1 MSIYYQ
7 IMVERVTNQL
17 NLQTGDRFLVLCGTD
32 TGDSFCS
39 DDLLLQDIEQV
50 LHRYLH
56 SQGFN
61 RIVLYSGINKLYFLD
76 YQSLQNAR
84 EQPKTTPPRP
94 SPSEMRVKSASPLG
108 KRRRLLGRETP
119 TKPEP
124 QPSANRRPVMSDI
137 SCIGLFQHFMED
149 TRYQSAIIFSDVE
162 DLRMFENC
170 RELFGRMVSW
180 GRFPPTNRNLCVFI
194 SHHHSLQQ
202 FQDFC
207 NHTGFTFLGNW
218 LQNRSDRQFNLVR
231 VSTPTEPELQS
242 LWDYFRLVHQKPVNW
257 GDRHRLISAIAA
269 ENQPLKTW
277 YNRFNTAIELSLNVA
292 KQNQWLSGD
301 VSDIPALERLQE
313 LVGLQNVK
321 TAINQKIRSLS
332 KAQERQKQG
341 INTDPPRLHLVFKG
355 NPGTGKTTVARLMG
369 EIYRDLG
376 LLRRGHVVEIGG
388 RDLVAGYVGHTAI
401 LTNETVDRAID
412 GVLFIDEAYTLTQG
426 GENDWGRE
434 AIDTLLK
441 RMEDERGRLAVIVA
455 GYPDLMDNFI
465 KSNPGLPS
473 RFATEIIFEDYQPS
487 ELLTI
492 FGQQVQRVKSAIA
505 PDLEAPLKNLLTQLY
520 ENRDSHFGNARE
532 VEKLFNKMDDCHS
545 DRVIKHG
552 LNPLTEPLAVADL
565 PPEYREL
572 SQRGTAD
579 TENLEKLLAKLENL
593 TGLDSV
599 KQDIKQLI
607 NTQAA
612 NQKLASLG
620 MLASNEI
627 ETRHL
632 LFTGN
637 PGTGKTTVAR
647 LIGEIYRAL
656 GLLKKGQ
663 FVEADRTKLVGQ
675 YIGHTAEKT
684 AQVIESAL
692 DGVLFI
698 DEAYSLSRG
707 GDSRDYGQEAI
718 DTLVPMME
726 NYRDRLVVI
735 LAGYSREMAEFIDSN
750 SGLQSRLSKT
760 IDFPD
765 YNGAEM
771 HSIFLGMCRESR
783 RICPDDVSARVRSIM
798 DFAYQNRGRNFGNG
812 RDVRNF
818 YERMVNNLKN
828 RLVRDDLN
836 GEDMITFTCEDIP
849 SWE

>member
-1 MSIYYQ
+1 
-7 IMVERVTNQL
+7 MVERITEQL
-17 NLQTGDRFLVLCGTD
+17 NLQTGDRFLVLYGTNS
-32 TGDSFCS
+32 GDGFCT
-39 DDLLLQDIEQV
+39 DDLLLSDIEQV
-50 LHRYLH
+50 LHRYLLT
-56 SQGFN
+56 QGFN
-61 RIVLYSGINKLYFLD
+61 RIVFYSGVNKLYFLD
-76 YQSLQNAR
+76 SQSLQNAR
-84 EQPKTTPPRP
+84 EQPTTSPPP
-94 SPSEMRVKSASPLG
+94 SPSEMRPKSGGPLG
-108 KRRRLLGRETP
+108 KRRGLLRRETP
-119 TKPEP
+119 PEPEP

-137 SCIGLFQHFMED
+137 PCIGYFEHFMKD

-162 DLRMFENC
+162 DLRMFENP
-170 RELFGRMVSW
+170 RELFGRMVTW
-180 GRFPPTNRNLCVFI
+180 GRLPPTNRNLCVFI

-207 NHTGFTFLGNW
+207 NQTGFTYLGNW
-218 LQNRSDRQFNLVR
+218 LQNMSDRQFNLVR
-231 VSTPTEPELQS
+231 VSTPTEPELES
-242 LWDYFRLVHQKPVNW
+242 LWDYFRLVHQKPINW
-257 GDRHRLISAIAA
+257 SDRRRLISAMAA

-277 YNRFNTAIELSLNVA
+277 YHRLNSVAELSLKVA

-301 VSDIPALERLQE
+301 VSDIPALKRLHN

-321 TAINQKIRSLS
+321 TAINQKILSLS
-332 KAQERQKQG
+332 KAQQRQQQG

-388 RDLVAGYVGHTAI
+388 RDLVAGYVGQTAI
-401 LTNETVDRAID
+401 LTNETVDRALN
-412 GVLFIDEAYTLTQG
+412 GVLFIDEAYTLTEG

-455 GYPDLMDNFI
+455 GYPELMDNFI
-465 KSNPGLPS
+465 TSNPGLQS
-473 RFATEIIFEDYQPS
+473 RFATEIIFDDYQPS

-492 FGQQVQRVKSAIA
+492 FRQQVQRVKSAIA
-505 PDLEAPLKNLLTQLY
+505 PDLEPRLENLFTQIY
-520 ENRDSHFGNARE
+520 DNRDRNFGNARE
-532 VEKLFNKMDDCHS
+532 VEKLFNQIDDCHS
-545 DRVIKHG
+545 DRVMKQG
-552 LNPLTEPLAVADL
+552 LNPLTEPLKVEDL
-565 PPEYREL
+565 PPPYREL

-579 TENLEKLLAKLENL
+579 AENLEKLLAELENL

-647 LIGEIYRAL
+647 LIGKIYRAL

-675 YIGHTAEKT
+675 YVGHTAEKT
-684 AQVIESAL
+684 AQVIESAV

-707 GDSRDYGQEAI
+707 GDSRDFGQEAI

-735 LAGYSREMAEFIDSN
+735 LAGYSREMAEFLDSN
-750 SGLQSRLSKT
+750 SGLKSRIAKK
-760 IDFPD
+760 IYFPD

-771 HSIFLGMCRESR
+771 HSIFLGMCRKSR
-783 RICPDDVSARVRSIM
+783 LICPDDVSTRVRSIM
-798 DFAYQNRGRNFGNG
+798 DFAYQNRDANFGNG

-828 RLVRDDLN
+828 RIVRDDLN
-836 GEDMITFTCEDIP
+836 GEDMITFTCEDIS